1 MFSNSLSAPLHGLHT
16 IHFIHPTSVLKHSL
30 RVPLSGCWVCD
41 TEQNKETKIPALAE
55 FTSSWEEK
63 DHRPLREVDRVLV
76 ENKSYAET

>member
-1 MFSNSLSAPLHGLHT
+1 M
-16 IHFIHPTSVLKHSL
+16 
-30 RVPLSGCWVCD
+30 CD

-55 FTSSWEEK
+55 FTFLWEEK